1 MSYSPAHLRDLL
13 NNPAWKEIVERV
25 EAEAQHAD
33 EQMESTNEF
42 DRLVAIG
49 KRRTLRMLLALPDQ
63 LKKELDE
70 NPLWPDYNNIVISRN
85 PL

>member
-1 MSYSPAHLRDLL
+1 MTYTPASLRDLL
-13 NNPAWKEIVERV
+13 VNSAWKEIVERV
-25 EAEAQHAD
+25 QAEEQHAD
-33 EQMESTNEF
+33 EQMESQSEF

-70 NPLWPDYNNIVISRN
+70 TPLA
-85 PL
+85 L